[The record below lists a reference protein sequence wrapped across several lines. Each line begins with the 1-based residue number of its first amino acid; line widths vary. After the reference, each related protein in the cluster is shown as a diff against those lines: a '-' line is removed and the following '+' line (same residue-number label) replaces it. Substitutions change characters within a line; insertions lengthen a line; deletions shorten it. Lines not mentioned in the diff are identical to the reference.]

1 MTLMQRVRR
10 EVSTLRDIL
19 YYRLRFDSASENRV
33 TRRFSEIYFHSH
45 VLGKSWESTSWMG
58 VPVYKC
64 PTDLWTYQELIYEV
78 TPDVIVETGTSL
90 GGSAFYL
97 ASLCDLVDKG
107 KVVSVE
113 IENEGQSVARAR
125 KKPSRVRPI
134 HPRITYLRGS
144 STSPMIVQRVK
155 DLSRSGKRVLVILD
169 SDHGKAHV
177 LEELRAYA
185 PLVSLGSYVIV
196 EDSNVNGHP
205 VLPEFGPGPM
215 EAIEEFL
222 SENQNFKIDRSRE
235 NHLLTFNPRGYLRRV
250 G

>member
-1 MTLMQRVRR
+1 MTLMQKVRR

-19 YYRLRFDSASENRV
+19 YYRLRFDAASESRV
-33 TRRFSEIYFHSH
+33 TSRFSELYFHSH
-45 VLGKSWESTSWMG
+45 VLGKSWGSTSWMG
-58 VPVYKC
+58 IPVYKC
-64 PTDLWTYQELIYEV
+64 QTDLWTYQELIYEV
-78 TPDVIVETGTSL
+78 TPDVIIETGTSL
-90 GGSAFYL
+90 GGSAHYL
-97 ASLCDLVDKG
+97 ASLCDLVNRG
-107 KVVSVE
+107 KVISVE
-113 IENEGQSVARAR
+113 IENEEQSVARAR
-125 KKPSRVRPI
+125 KKPSIVRPV

-155 DLSRSGKRVLVILD
+155 DLSRRGRKVLVILD
-169 SDHGKAHV
+169 SDHSRAHV
-177 LEELRAYA
+177 LEELRVYA

-222 SENQNFKIDRSRE
+222 RENQNFKIDRSRE